1 MGFWTDI
8 PQHIDPVAFAVGS
21 LSVRWYA
28 VCFIGGYAALVASL
42 FRRLKRLVPPID
54 ADTIWDVAV
63 YVFLGVL
70 IGGRLGFALF
80 YEPDLFLNPVS
91 LVWQIDPETGF
102 FSGIRG
108 MSFFGALIGATIAC
122 YLFTKSRRIPFFRL
136 TDFVVPSVPI
146 ALFFGRIGNF
156 LNLELPGRLT
166 TVPWGV
172 YFPNAIDGAW
182 ELRHPSQLY
191 EAVLEGIVLYVVL
204 NVLKKRSLPTG
215 MLSFIFL
222 SGYAIMRFLAENYR
236 EPDPGS
242 TMFFG
247 WMTIGQA
254 FSLVL
259 LVVSVAAYILIVKR
273 GVMCR
278 KAADVLC
285 RKDPS

>member
-1 MGFWTDI
+1 MSFWQHI
-8 PQHIDPVAFAVGS
+8 AEHIDPVAFAVGS

-172 YFPNAIDGAW
+172 YFPNAVDGKWAR
-182 ELRHPSQLY
+182 RHPSQLY
-191 EAVLEGIVLYVVL
+191 EAFLEGVVLYIVLNML
-204 NVLKKRSLPTG
+204 RKRGLKEGT
-215 MLSFIFL
+215 LSILFL
-222 SGYAIMRFLAENYR
+222 VGYAVVRFVSEFFR
-236 EPDPGS
+236 EPDPGCIP
-242 TMFFG
+242 FFG
-247 WMTIGQA
+247 WMTFGQA
-254 FSLVL
+254 LSLVL
-259 LVVSVAAYILIVKR
+259 LSSASVASILIFMR
-273 GVMCR
+273 NRRTRDIG
-278 KAADVLC
+278 
-285 RKDPS
+285 